1 MTWQSLEK
9 RNQKQKFMKRKIYI
23 ILFLAVTVFL
33 LVTGLG
39 WLAIGGLLFCVL
51 YVLFTSKLKPVVW
64 FKKNTLLSAT
74 FTLIGVFLL
83 AIGVRVFMFEIYG
96 IPSGS
101 MENTLVL
108 GDKVL
113 VSKLNYGPRLPR
125 SPFEIPWL
133 NIFFYLNKS
142 ARAKSDSAW
151 WDYKRLHGYTLIR
164 RGDIIVFQ
172 FPDDE
177 KEAFIKRCVALP
189 GDTFQIRNSEIFVN
203 NRQQDRPLESKLI
216 YRVWYNNIQEF
227 NGLTDSLNIPV
238 YGAWYREQKDFK
250 EINLSQL
257 EKEELTGHSC
267 IDSIT
272 SKITIIDST
281 AHVFPW
287 HNRYSWTID
296 QYGPVIIPEK
306 GMKIEMNEGNYVLY
320 RKILEKFEHFQPEKR
335 DGEIF
340 LNNTEVNE
348 YTFKQDYYF
357 MMGDNRHRS
366 NDSRMWGLV
375 PEEYIVGKAVVI
387 LFSKDYNGLKWNR
400 CLKGL

>member
-1 MTWQSLEK
+1 
-9 RNQKQKFMKRKIYI
+9 MKRKIYI
-23 ILFLAVTVFL
+23 TLLLALTLFF

-39 WLAIGGLLFCVL
+39 WLAIGVLLFCIL
-51 YVLFTSKLKPVVW
+51 YIVFSSKLKPVIW
-64 FKKNTLLSAT
+64 FKKYTILSVT
-74 FTLIGVFLL
+74 FTLTGVFIL
-83 AIGVRVFMFEIYG
+83 AIGVRVFMIEIYG

-101 MENTLVL
+101 MENTLVP

-113 VSKLNYGPRLPR
+113 VSKLNYGPKLPR
-125 SPFEIPWL
+125 SPFEIPWF

-142 ARAKSDSAW
+142 ARARSDSTW
-151 WDYKRLHGYTLIR
+151 WDYNRLHGYTTIR

-172 FPDDE
+172 FPNNK

-203 NRQQDRPLESKLI
+203 NRQQNRPLESKLI

-227 NGLTDSLNIPV
+227 NGLADSLSLPV

-250 EINLSQL
+250 EINLSYFQ
-257 EKEELTGHSC
+257 KEELTGHSS

-272 SKITIIDST
+272 SKITLIDST
-281 AHVFPW
+281 IHAYPW
-287 HNRYSWTID
+287 HRRYPSWTID
-296 QYGPVIIPEK
+296 QFGPLIIPEK
-306 GMKIEMNEGNYVLY
+306 GMKIEMNEDNYVLY
-320 RKILEKFEHFQPEKR
+320 RKILKKFEHFEPEKR

-340 LNNTEVNE
+340 LNNTEVKE
-348 YTFKQDYYF
+348 YTFKQNYYF

-375 PEEYIVGKAVVI
+375 PEENIVGKAVVV
-387 LFSKDYNGLKWNR
+387 LFSKNYNGFKWKR
-400 CLKGL
+400 ILKGL